1 MRHPVLLVPRSPQLR
16 ALYAWA
22 SGLLL
27 CGTLGGCST
36 PSLTSHLPPGRG
48 EQLARQ
54 ASPGTLASTRPNHS
68 SARPS
73 LGNQSP
79 NRTTDVGATK
89 SADPALGSQVV
100 PVSAHEE
107 SVAPGRTSIGPV
119 TGRSPDRRSFA
130 RRLQLPPELPGA
142 ESPPAVLPP
151 ADDPQARA
159 KAIENLFPPF
169 GPLPSLAPAIPETG
183 LRYTL
188 AELEARTL
196 AIAPA
201 VDQAANAVVAAD
213 GLAWQAGRPFNPQ
226 VGYEADTVRTNGT
239 AGYHGVYVEQL
250 FQTAGKRQLAQQVAC
265 FDITSAE
272 FNLRK
277 ARIDQLNAV
286 RKAWYQVLVAREN
299 VRITRALAEF
309 SDSIFELPL
318 DQLRQ
323 EQIAPYE
330 PLPIRA
336 LAIQARAAYEA
347 AQARDRAAW
356 LVLASAVGDPSLPSG
371 DLEGTAVFSAP
382 IVDFAQLSNLLQSSH
397 TDLQTALVRNQQSQV
412 EVERQYRKRI
422 PDLRVY
428 TAVQDDSTTPPVQR
442 TTWNLQVGVPVPIF
456 DLNRGNIQKARAE
469 QARAS
474 REFERVRNELQA
486 DLADAWQRYETAR
499 IQVEAYRNRIL
510 PDQAR
515 AYIGI
520 VRRHDEEGSVT
531 YTDVVV
537 AQQNLVMALNT
548 YITSLTEQWNA
559 WGDLLRIVQID
570 DPGLLQ
576 PESNAG
582 LTPFEGATIPP
593 APAADRN

>member
-1 MRHPVLLVPRSPQLR
+1 MLVSRSVRMRS
-16 ALYAWA
+16 LYAWA

-27 CGTLGGCST
+27 CGTLEGCST
-36 PSLTSHLPPGRG
+36 PSLTSHLPPSRG
-48 EQLARQ
+48 ERLAPQ
-54 ASPGTLASTRPNHS
+54 PSPSSIVATRPN
-68 SARPS
+68 PS
-73 LGNQSP
+73 LTRESPANQSP
-79 NRTTDVGATK
+79 TRSTDLAASR
-89 SADPALGSQVV
+89 SAVPSHRSQVR
-100 PVSAHEE
+100 PVSAQEE
-107 SVAPGRTSIGPV
+107 SVAAGRTRIGLAAA
-119 TGRSPDRRSFA
+119 RSTDRRSFA
-130 RRLQLPPELPGA
+130 SRLQLPAELPGA
-142 ESPPAVLPP
+142 ESPPAILPP
-151 ADDPQARA
+151 AEDPQARA
-159 KAIENLFPPF
+159 QAIENLFPPF
-169 GPLPSLAPAIPETG
+169 GPLPTLSPAIPETG
-183 LRYTL
+183 MRYTL

-226 VGYEADTVRTNGT
+226 VGYEADTVRTLGT
-239 AGYHGVYVEQL
+239 AGYQGVYVEQV

-265 FDITSAE
+265 YDITSAE

-277 ARIDQLNAV
+277 ARIDQLNGV

-299 VRITRALAEF
+299 LRITRALAEF

-330 PLPIRA
+330 PLPLRA

-356 LVLASAVGDPSLPSG
+356 QVLAAAVGDPTLPPG
-371 DLEGTAVFSAP
+371 DLEGTAVMPTASL
-382 IVDFAQLSNLLQSSH
+382 DYAQLSSLLQANH
-397 TDLQTALVRNQQSQV
+397 TDLQVALNRNQQSQV

-428 TAVQDDSTTPPVQR
+428 TAVQEDYTSPPVQR
-442 TTWNLQVGVPVPIF
+442 TTFNVQVGVPVPIF

-486 DLADAWQRYETAR
+486 DLAEAWQRYETAR

-570 DPGLLQ
+570 DPSLLQ
-576 PESNAG
+576 LESIPG
-582 LTPFEGATIPP
+582 PTPLERAAIPP

>member
-1 MRHPVLLVPRSPQLR
+1 M
-16 ALYAWA
+16 
-22 SGLLL
+22 
-27 CGTLGGCST
+27 
-36 PSLTSHLPPGRG
+36 TSHLPPGRG
-48 EQLARQ
+48 ESLARQ
-54 ASPGTLASTRPNHS
+54 SSALSSAAGRANRSPAGRDAAQPSQTVSTDRPQTRP
-68 SARPS
+68 ACTAP
-73 LGNQSP
+73 
-79 NRTTDVGATK
+79 
-89 SADPALGSQVV
+89 GSQVI
-100 PVSAHEE
+100 PVSAQEE
-107 SVAPGRTSIGPV
+107 SVGSGRATIGSE
-119 TGRSPDRRSFA
+119 TGRAPERRSFA
-130 RRLQLPPELPGA
+130 RRLQLPADLPGA

-169 GPLPSLAPAIPETG
+169 GPLPILSPAIPETG

-213 GLAWQAGRPFNPQ
+213 GVAWQAGRPFNPQ
-226 VGYEADTVRTNGT
+226 VGYEADTVRTLGT
-239 AGYHGVYVEQL
+239 AGYQGVFVEQV

-272 FNLRK
+272 FNLQK
-277 ARIDQLNAV
+277 ARLDQLNGV

-299 VRITRALAEF
+299 LRITRALAEF
-309 SDSIFELPL
+309 SDTIFELPL

-330 PLPIRA
+330 PLPLRA

-356 LVLASAVGDPSLPSG
+356 QVLAAAVGDPSLPPG
-371 DLEGTAVFSAP
+371 DLEGNAAMPVFAL
-382 IVDFAQLSNLLQSSH
+382 DYAQLSSLLQANH
-397 TDLQTALVRNQQSQV
+397 TDLQVALNRNQQSQV
-412 EVERQYRKRI
+412 EVERQYRKRV
-422 PDLRVY
+422 PDLRIY
-428 TAVQDDSTTPPVQR
+428 SAVQEDYTSPPVQR

-515 AYIGI
+515 AYLGI

-548 YITSLTEQWNA
+548 YINSLTEQWNA

-570 DPGLLQ
+570 DPAMLQ
-576 PESNAG
+576 FPGGIGPASPEGTA
-582 LTPFEGATIPP
+582 IPP
-593 APAADRN
+593 APAADRQ